1 MEWFSMI
8 WFSFLLVNVQLLVR
22 KADGTQITWFEP
34 LPVETARSASD
45 MFAPN
50 VSRHYDGQA
59 ATLLWN
65 LSLSQDLSLLSVDI
79 YFNSDI
85 IVKLLPNGGS
95 GEIAA
100 AFRDRFRV
108 NWNPPGRV
116 ALVISKVTSADDKVN
131 GTFSCVVST
140 LSNGNWRRRIQV
152 EVVAPVTTPEIGG
165 ERTVRE
171 GGSLQLT
178 CEASGKPDPNITW
191 TRGNP
196 GNQGNIGV
204 KQAGK
209 VLTIPIVS
217 RNDSGTFTCTAHN
230 GIGEPKSQAVYVNV
244 TYPAKIVKFQDEY
257 IVELQ
262 QSVTLSCEAE
272 GNPPPTYTW
281 FPCGF
286 KQVCDKN
293 TLNISRVLADA
304 NYTCRVA
311 NALGSD
317 SKSADVYIGGNI
329 VNITMV
335 ITSEV
340 YEDEKYNQSLFLE
353 KLTELLKEAFASK
366 PGYEGVQFL
375 DVRPGTITVDLALKF
390 KFPTKEKDVITTL
403 NAALKDGKL
412 GEFSVSS
419 IKGTRH
425 DVATT
430 SPTTTPTDGSSVGKS
445 YNTSS
450 KTFPS

>member
-1 MEWFSMI
+1 
-8 WFSFLLVNVQLLVR
+8 
-22 KADGTQITWFEP
+22 
-34 LPVETARSASD
+34 

-65 LSLSQDLSLLSVDI
+65 FSLSQDLSFNSVDI
-79 YFNSDI
+79 EFNSDD
-85 IVKLLPNGGS
+85 IVRLLPNGGS
-95 GEIAA
+95 GGITA
-100 AFRDRFRV
+100 AFLDRFGV
-108 NWNPPGRV
+108 NWTLPGRV

-131 GTFSCVVST
+131 GAFSCVVRT
-140 LSNGNWRRRIQV
+140 LTDGDWRRKIQV

-196 GNQGNIGV
+196 GNQGNI
-204 KQAGK
+204 
-209 VLTIPIVS
+209 
-217 RNDSGTFTCTAHN
+217 D
-230 GIGEPKSQAVYVNV
+230 
-244 TYPAKIVKFQDEY
+244 PAKIVKFQDEY
-257 IVELQ
+257 IVGLQ

-311 NALGSD
+311 NAPESV
-317 SKSADVYIGGNI
+317 SKTANVYIGGNV

-430 SPTTTPTDGSSVGKS
+430 SPTTTPTDGSSVVKS

-450 KTFPS
+450 NTFAS